1 MSELV
6 EVKEKIM
13 KLKAGELSL
22 NVVEMGAGEPALLF
36 LHYWGGSARTWKTVM
51 ASLAADFRCIAYC
64 PSQSV
69 IPSDTE

>member
-36 LHYWGGSARTWKTVM
+36 LHYWGGSARSSK
-51 ASLAADFRCIAYC
+51 RCRGF
-64 PSQSV
+64 
-69 IPSDTE
+69 

>member
-22 NVVEMGAGEPALLF
+22 NVVEMGAGEPELLF

-51 ASLAADFRCIAYC
+51 ASLADFRCIAYC
-64 PSQSV
+64 PWPSF
-69 IPSDTE
+69 IPVDTE